1 LSRAAPRHDHPP
13 VDEALVAREEVT
25 QMLLAILDMSQ
36 NVFTITE
43 ILEEEFG
50 GEGPEEET

>member
-1 LSRAAPRHDHPP
+1 MSRAAPDTIIRR
-13 VDEALVAREEVT
+13 VDEALVSREEVT